1 MTPTGFL
8 LRDGLRLAVHDAGG
22 PGAPVLFQHGLCG
35 DAGQT
40 AEAFPALAGFRR
52 VTLDCRGHGASGAGD
67 DLSIGT
73 FAGDVAALAEELGGP
88 LVIGGISMGAAIAIR
103 LAVTRPDLVR
113 ALILVRPAWVADPA
127 PANMAP
133 NAEVGAL
140 LTRLPA
146 PDARAAFM
154 SGGTHARL
162 AREAPDN
169 LASLLGFFDRAP
181 ADVTAR
187 LLTRI
192 AADGPGV
199 TEGDLATLTVP
210 TLVCGTDEDVIHPF
224 AHAERLAA
232 LIPGARLAKLPP
244 KGRGKSAHIAALH
257 AAITRFLK
265 EL

>member
-1 MTPTGFL
+1 MTPTGFI
-8 LRDGLRLAVHDAGG
+8 LRGGLRLAVHDAGG

-40 AEAFPALAGFRR
+40 AEAFPALDGFRR
-52 VTLDCRGHGASGAGD
+52 VTLECRGHGASPAGD
-67 DLSIGT
+67 DLSIAA
-73 FAGDVAALAEELGGP
+73 FASDVAALADTLGPP
-88 LVIGGISMGAAIAIR
+88 LILGGISMGAAIATR

-113 ALILVRPAWVADPA
+113 ALILVRPAWVAEPA

-140 LTRLPA
+140 LSRLP
-146 PDARAAFM
+146 PDAARAAFAA
-154 SGGTHARL
+154 GPTHARL

-210 TLVCGTDEDVIHPF
+210 TLVCGTDKDVIHPF

-232 LIPGARLAKLPP
+232 LIPGATLFELPP
-244 KGRGKSAHIAALH
+244 KGHGRPAHITALH
-257 AAITRFLK
+257 AAISRFLR